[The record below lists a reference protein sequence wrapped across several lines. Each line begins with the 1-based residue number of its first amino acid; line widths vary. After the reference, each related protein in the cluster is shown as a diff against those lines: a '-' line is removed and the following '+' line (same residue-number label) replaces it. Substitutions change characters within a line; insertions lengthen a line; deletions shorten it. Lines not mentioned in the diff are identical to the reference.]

1 MRIEINSK
9 NYHLDENLKSLI
21 NKKLLKFD
29 KYFSTDPI
37 AKVKLS
43 RIGNDKFTMEISLDA
58 DKMVAVRSVVTTN
71 DMNGNLDKI
80 LPKLERQ
87 IVKYRSKLGD
97 KFRKSALDTPAIYDE
112 NTDVDVE
119 DGKVVKIKS
128 FDISVISITDAI
140 EQMELLNHTFFVFV
154 NKDDNKTCVLYHR
167 NDGDYGLI
175 ETNN

>member
-9 NYHLDENLKSLI
+9 NYRLDENLKSLI
-21 NKKLLKFD
+21 NKKLLRFD
-29 KYFSTDPI
+29 KYFSTEPI

-58 DKMVAVRSVVTTN
+58 GKMVAVRSVVTTN
-71 DMNGNLDKI
+71 DMNSNLDII

-97 KFRKSALDTPAIYDE
+97 KFRKAALDTPALYDE
-112 NTDVDVE
+112 NADVE
-119 DGKVVKIKS
+119 MDDGKVVKIKS
-128 FDISVISITDAI
+128 FDISVISISDAI
-140 EQMELLNHTFFVFV
+140 EQMELLNHTFYVFI
-154 NKDDNKTCVLYHR
+154 NKDDDKYCVLYRR

-175 ETNN
+175 ETNS